1 MKRIRGFELIAD
13 YSDRGVELPARKT
26 HGSAG
31 YDIAAAENVCLQPG
45 QLAVIPTGL
54 KAYMQPDEYLAIHI
68 RSSLAIK
75 NRLYLANSQ
84 GIIDSDYYDN
94 PDNEGHILIGV
105 VNGGSAEVVLPQG
118 MRIAQGIFC
127 RYLRADADEQVEK
140 QARSGGIGST
150 GFAE

>member
-1 MKRIRGFELIAD
+1 MSRVRGFEIVAG
-13 YSDRGVELPARKT
+13 YQDRGLSLPIRKT
-26 HGSAG
+26 CASAG

-54 KAYMQPDEYLAIHI
+54 KADMQPDEYLAIHI

-105 VNGGSAEVVLPQG
+105 VNGGSTEVMLPQG

-127 RYLRADADEQVEK
+127 RYLRADADEQAEK

-150 GFAE
+150 GSAG

>member
-1 MKRIRGFELIAD
+1 MKRIRGFEVIAD
-13 YSDRGVELPARKT
+13 YSGRGVKLPIRKT

-31 YDIAAAENVCLQPG
+31 YDIATAENVCLQPG

-105 VNGGSAEVVLPQG
+105 VNGGSTEVMLPTG
-118 MRIAQGIFC
+118 MRIAQGIFYH
-127 RYLRADADEQVEK
+127 YLTIDGD
-140 QARSGGIGST
+140 QAGQGNRRQGGMGST
-150 GFAE
+150 GER